1 MSAAWKITA
10 VVGVI
15 TMSSAF
21 AQQNQS
27 GYDVGCSF

>member
-1 MSAAWKITA
+1 MAARAT
-10 VVGVI
+10 VGVI